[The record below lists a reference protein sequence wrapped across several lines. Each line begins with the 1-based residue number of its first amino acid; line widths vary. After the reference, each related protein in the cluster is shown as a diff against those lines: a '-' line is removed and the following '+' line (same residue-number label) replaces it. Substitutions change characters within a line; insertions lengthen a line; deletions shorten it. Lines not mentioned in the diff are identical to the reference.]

1 MLDNR
6 LEIIVEVPNIPPT
19 DPTSD
24 VYGITRYYLDTYSS
38 DQDPME
44 LNFVVNDIKDLSN
57 RNASSSKTLTLPET
71 PNNRE
76 VFGFVSDL
84 NTNTLLF
91 SPNKRTKCYVLV
103 DAIVVFEGWLQ
114 LRNIKPNYRTGVN
127 QLEVV
132 IYSNQLDFFKA
143 VGESYLQ
150 DLTGFKTQTF
160 SHSIASMTA
169 SWFQDQTQ
177 TDIYYPL
184 IDYGFNFDT
193 SFKEI
198 ATGFTGSVSGT
209 HSFVNVSANHQMF
222 PAVYLKSIV
231 DAIFY
236 SASGSNYY
244 DNGITQS
251 YTYQYD
257 SYFFNSPFFRSLII
271 PYANGLFTRKGI
283 INFSGYSNNQTYQMN
298 GTGYLNSSSVTSPT
312 SNYSVSFDTYN
323 SNAFLQINGDVIDP
337 NGYHFGTINYYRA
350 IFSASACQFN
360 ISISANVALSPF
372 IPGYYFG
379 FFILNIYNAA
389 THTLTPLKRYDFP
402 QPVNPNITNYTTVN
416 DTFGVNLNVNEGDSL
431 FIVLT
436 RPGESIFDMTV
447 TLTNANVN
455 MFVSQT
461 KLTNISIQ
469 LGDSVPLPGILP
481 ANVKQKDFLN
491 TLFNMFDLYIDYD
504 PNVPNI
510 LRIEPRDDYYFY
522 NGPTSSSSPFY
533 MKMNNYGETYQGNI
547 VIKDWSDKLD
557 INEDVN
563 IEILAN
569 TQNKT
574 INLTYKEDKDYYN
587 DDYMGFV
594 NRVYGNKLIEVDN
607 DFNTGQQNIE
617 VLFGPT
623 VLANV
628 FNTFNFPIPN
638 LTKQIDTVS
647 NVPSGRSNCN
657 MKIMQR
663 YWTYAGTSSNV
674 ITNKPLPLIFEND
687 KFVLTSYSPTVSTPA
702 NQTIFAATS
711 FYTYSYYPYA
721 GNFNNPYY
729 PSADLNFDQAFYYY
743 YNIGGA
749 NSGLSFSYE
758 TGLNNTIYNTF
769 YQNQMEEILDNTSR
783 IVTCKMYLTPKDI
796 QQFRF
801 SDLIYLRLGSSGQYY
816 HVNKISN
823 YSLTTPQKTVDVEL
837 IKVLKVANYPLP

>member
-57 RNASSSKTLTLPET
+57 RNASSSKTIVLPET

-103 DAIVVFEGWLQ
+103 DSVEVFQGWLQ
-114 LRNIKPNYRTGVN
+114 LRNVKPNYRTGFN
-127 QLEVV
+127 KLEAI

-150 DLTGFKTQTF
+150 DLTGFKNQTF
-160 SHSIASMTA
+160 THSLLTMTS

-177 TDIYYPL
+177 LDYYYPL
-184 IDYGFNFDT
+184 IDYGFKYDIT
-193 SFKEI
+193 QKEI
-198 ATGFTGSVSGT
+198 ATGFTGSANKISGVSY
-209 HSFVNVSANHQMF
+209 SYVKVSADEQMF
-222 PAVYLKSIV
+222 PAIYLKSVV
-231 DAIFY
+231 DTIFS

-244 DNGITQS
+244 YNGITQS
-251 YTYQYD
+251 TTYQYD

-271 PYANGLFTRKGI
+271 PYSNGLFTQKSK
-283 INFSGYSNNQTYQMN
+283 NLFN
-298 GTGYLNSSSVTSPT
+298 GN
-312 SNYSVSFDTYN
+312 FDTHGMPAN
-323 SNAFLQINGDVIDP
+323 WMFLPNPTNYIN
-337 NGYHFGTINYYRA
+337 
-350 IFSASACQFN
+350 
-360 ISISANVALSPF
+360 L
-372 IPGYYFG
+372 
-379 FFILNIYNAA
+379 
-389 THTLTPLKRYDFP
+389 
-402 QPVNPNITNYTTVN
+402 TNYTIRGAFDVYTAPAYIYTGQSTFINIDLSFSGLGQTVLPDGLELYFKLWLFYGQGESN
-416 DTFGVNLNVNEGDSL
+416 AILLGTKYFNLLTPYNTPVSITYSVNTSAYINSGNYIVFDFYTPNTGIQINFDSNAGYFFNVNIS
-431 FIVLT
+431 
-436 RPGESIFDMTV
+436 SSQN
-447 TLTNANVN
+447 TNVP
-455 MFVSQT
+455 
-461 KLTNISIQ
+461 IQ
-469 LGDSVPLPGILP
+469 LGEQITLPGILP

-491 TLFNMFDLYIDYD
+491 TLFNMFNLYIDYD

-510 LRIEPRDDYYFY
+510 LRIEPRDDYYYF
-522 NGPTSSSSPFY
+522 NGPTVSNSPFY

-547 VIKDWSDKLD
+547 VIKDWSEKVD

-587 DDYMGFV
+587 DNYKGYI

-628 FNTFNFPIPN
+628 YDSFNFPVAN
-638 LTKQIDTVS
+638 LTKQIDTSS

-657 MKIMQR
+657 MKLMQR
-663 YWTYAGTSSNV
+663 YWDYISPTSSYV
-674 ITNKPLPLIFEND
+674 FTNKPLPLIFQND
-687 KFVLTSYSPTVSTPA
+687 KLILTVYSPTMSSSGQKA
-702 NQTIFAATS
+702 FTS
-711 FYTYSYYPYA
+711 YYTFSYYPYA
-721 GNFNNPYY
+721 GNFNNPYF

-743 YNIGGA
+743 YNIGG
-749 NSGLSFSYE
+749 NTSGLSFSYE
-758 TGLNNTIYNTF
+758 PGLNNTIYNTF
-769 YQNQMEEILDNTSR
+769 YQNQMNEILDNTSR
-783 IVTCKMYLTPKDI
+783 IVTCKMYLSPKDI

-837 IKVLKVANYPLP
+837 IKVLESANYPLP

>member
-1 MLDNR
+1 MIDNR
-6 LEIIVEVPNIPPT
+6 LEIIVEVPNIPPAN
-19 DPTSD
+19 PTSN
-24 VYGITRYYLDTYSS
+24 VYGITRYYLDTYSA
-38 DQDPME
+38 DQEPME
-44 LNFVVNDIKDLSN
+44 LNFVVNDIRDLSN

-103 DAIVVFEGWLQ
+103 DTVEVFQGWLQ
-114 LRNIKPNYRTGVN
+114 LRNIKPNYRTGLN
-127 QLEVV
+127 KLEVI

-143 VGESYLQ
+143 VGESYLT
-150 DLTGFKTQTF
+150 DLQGFKLTSFT
-160 SHSIASMTA
+160 HSLLAMTA

-184 IDYGFNFDT
+184 IDYGFTYDSNL
-193 SFKEI
+193 KEI
-198 ATGFTGSVSGT
+198 ATGFTGSELGT
-209 HSFVNVSANHQMF
+209 YSYVNVSAETQML
-222 PAVYLKSIV
+222 PAIYLKSVV

-257 SYFFNSPFFRSLII
+257 SYFFNSPFFRSLIL
-271 PYANGLFTRKGI
+271 PYNNGLFTVKSNKI
-283 INFSGYSNNQTYQMN
+283 FDAIDQHISMTLSVGYSTSLNWTTINSLGYFLQVSYLYGPYDELVTYYTY
-298 GTGYLNSSSVTSPT
+298 TGPAKYYTLSGIFKATSNTTPGGQHLGFYVEKYTKATNSTDTLFSVTATCST
-312 SNYSVSFDTYN
+312 GGSFN
-323 SNAFLQINGDVIDP
+323 IPF
-337 NGYHFGTINYYRA
+337 TINTPFYLAPDDYLYY
-350 IFSASACQFN
+350 Q
-360 ISISANVALSPF
+360 
-372 IPGYYFG
+372 YYFTG
-379 FFILNIYNAA
+379 GSSTLVLSNVEVDFSIYTVDYIAV
-389 THTLTPLKRYDFP
+389 DV
-402 QPVNPNITNYTTVN
+402 PV
-416 DTFGVNLNVNEGDSL
+416 
-431 FIVLT
+431 
-436 RPGESIFDMTV
+436 
-447 TLTNANVN
+447 
-455 MFVSQT
+455 
-461 KLTNISIQ
+461 Q
-469 LGDSVPLPGILP
+469 LGDTCLVKNILP
-481 ANVKQKDFLN
+481 KNIKQKDFLN
-491 TLFNMFDLYIDYD
+491 TLFNMFNLFIDYD

-510 LRIEPRDDYYFY
+510 LRIEPRDDYYYFNGSQSTFY
-522 NGPTSSSSPFY
+522 QQ
-533 MKMNNYGETYQGNI
+533 MDNYGSTYFDPNNL
-547 VIKDWSDKLD
+547 VIKDWSNKVD

-563 IEILAN
+563 IAILAN
-569 TQNKT
+569 TQYKT

-587 DDYMGFV
+587 DNYKGYI

-623 VLANV
+623 VLANIY
-628 FNTFNFPIPN
+628 NTYNFPIAN
-638 LTKQIDTVS
+638 LTKQIDTIS

-657 MKIMQR
+657 IKLMQR

-674 ITNKPLPLIFEND
+674 ITNQPLPLALQND
-687 KFVLTSYSPTVSTPA
+687 KLVLKTRKLGLDNVYTVSAFT
-702 NQTIFAATS
+702 F
-711 FYTYSYYPYA
+711 SYYPYA
-721 GNFNNPYY
+721 GNFNNPYF

-743 YNIGGA
+743 YDIGGA

-758 TGLNNTIYNTF
+758 PGLNNTIYNTF
-769 YQNQMEEILDNTSR
+769 YQNQMNEILDNTSR
-783 IVTCKMYLTPKDI
+783 IVTCKMYLSPKDI

-837 IKVLKVANYPLP
+837 IKVLEVANYPIP